1 AVVSWI
7 RKARSLLTWIS
18 DRFVLCVA
26 ERFQVAFQ
34 ALRLA
39 RLANP
44 PPVPNDLVR
53 KEDPFVLGNHLH
65 QVLFDLLRILV
76 SRQVQALGDSLDM
89 GVHDYAARDPIRDRK
104 STRLNSSHRT
114 ISYAVFCLKKK
125 KKKKNKTTAD
135 K

>member
-1 AVVSWI
+1 MSWI
-7 RKARSLLTWIS
+7 TKPRALLTWIS

-89 GVHDYAARDPIRDRK
+89 GVHDYAARDPISGSQHDVCGFSRYEIGRA
-104 STRLNSSHRT
+104 SCRER
-114 ISYAVFCLKKK
+114 V
-125 KKKKNKTTAD
+125 
-135 K
+135 